1 MSEQASEAVSGF
13 EIPLHVSLTQPIF
26 LGGVPRSYAILVWTV
41 AGAVGLGLQLW
52 YIGFPLGLVLHSVGY
67 WLAKKD
73 AHFLDIMRR
82 NMWHPVFL
90 R

>member
-1 MSEQASEAVSGF
+1 M
-13 EIPLHVSLTQPIF
+13 
-26 LGGVPRSYAILVWTV
+26 

-52 YIGFPLGLVLHSVGY
+52 YIGFPMGLVLHSIGY

-73 AHFLDIMRR
+73 AYFFDIMRR

>member
-1 MSEQASEAVSGF
+1 MSDQEGEPIRGF
-13 EIPLHVSLTQPIF
+13 EVPLHVSLTQPIF
-26 LGGVPRSYAILVWTV
+26 LGGVPRNYAILVWTL

-52 YIGFPLGLVLHSVGY
+52 YIGFPMGIVLHSIGY

-73 AHFLDIMRR
+73 AHFFDIMRR